1 MIGDDRLTTELTL
14 SQDCSLSLDAIPT
27 APVSGCEELFSEEE
41 LQDMSKSIQK
51 YHEMLIASRE
61 YGVLLLLQGKDAAGK
76 DGTTK
81 HLARNLNPVGT
92 EITSFKVPTEEER
105 EHDFLWRVHQRVP
118 GRGMVGIHNRSHY
131 EDVLVPMVE
140 GTISGE
146 VFSQRCQQINDFE
159 RMLYENGIFPVKIFL
174 HISKDEQKNRL
185 EKRLTKPKKQ
195 WKFSLADLT
204 AREQWE
210 DFTDVYEQAMTAT
223 STDYA
228 PWHIIPADHK
238 PYRNALLSQLL
249 LATFTGLGLRFP
261 KQRMSLKDIV
271 IED

>member
-1 MIGDDRLTTELTL
+1 MNGDDRLTTELTL
-14 SQDCSLSLDAIPT
+14 SRDCSFSLDSFPT
-27 APVSGCEELFSEEE
+27 APEDGKEELFSEQE
-41 LQDMSKSIQK
+41 LQEMSKNSQK
-51 YHEMLIASRE
+51 HHEMLIASRE
-61 YGVLLLLQGKDAAGK
+61 YGLLILLQGKDAAGK

-118 GRGMVGIHNRSHY
+118 ARGVVGIHNRSHY
-131 EDVLVPMVE
+131 EDVLVPMVD
-140 GTISGE
+140 GTISDE

-159 RMLYENGIFPVKIFL
+159 RMLYENGIFLIKIFL

-195 WKFSLADLT
+195 WKFSMADLT
-204 AREQWE
+204 AREQWD
-210 DFTDVYEQAMTAT
+210 DFTDVYEQALTVT
-223 STDYA
+223 HSDYA
-228 PWHIIPADHK
+228 PWHVIPADDK
-238 PYRNALLSQLL
+238 PYRNALLSKLL
-249 LATFTGLGLRFP
+249 HDTFTGLGLRFP
-261 KQRMSLKDIV
+261 KQTISLKDIV